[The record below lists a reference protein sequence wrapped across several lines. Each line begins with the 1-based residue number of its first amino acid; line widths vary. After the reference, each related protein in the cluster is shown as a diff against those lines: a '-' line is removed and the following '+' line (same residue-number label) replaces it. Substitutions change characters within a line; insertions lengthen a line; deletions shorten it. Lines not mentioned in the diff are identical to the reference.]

1 MKAKLLILSALKSE
15 FRACSLLRSIAR
27 FGLCFVVCVSLTG
40 FASAQESTAI
50 ENRFR
55 QATEAMRAGQLDEA
69 GNGFA
74 DVVAA
79 QPSFA
84 EAYFNLGLVREEQG
98 RNDEAIASFKKAL
111 QLKPRLR
118 GANLFSA
125 IADYRLNRFDQAVE
139 ALRKEIAIA
148 PTDSNAW
155 MWLGVVQ
162 LAQEKPEDAVAS
174 LDKAAKLAP
183 NNPDILYNRG
193 RAHLLVS
200 KDSYEQMFKAD
211 PNSWRVHQVLAQA
224 DAEAERHN
232 DAIAEY
238 LAAIQ
243 LVPRQPGLHEE
254 LGTEYLKAGKM
265 DEAAAALQQELQIDP
280 NNILASYKLGTL
292 EGERGE
298 GAKSKALIE
307 NALRQNPSLKDSSYY
322 LGRAEMELGNNAAAA
337 EAFLRETSAPDASP
351 EVVQQAWYQLG
362 IVYRRLHRI
371 DDAQKAFATFQKLK
385 DDAAERLHER
395 VEKRQA
401 PLPKDTPPQ

>member
-1 MKAKLLILSALKSE
+1 MKTQFFPLAIHPKTSRISRALKFS
-15 FRACSLLRSIAR
+15 APLLLSLSVWLAVTAQALRQQAP
-27 FGLCFVVCVSLTG
+27 
-40 FASAQESTAI
+40 AI
-50 ENRFR
+50 QDKFR
-55 QATEAMRAGQLDEA
+55 QATEAMRAGRLDEA
-69 GNGFA
+69 GDGFA
-74 DVVAA
+74 AVVAT
-79 QPSFA
+79 QPAFA
-84 EAYFNLGLVREEQG
+84 EAYLNLGLVREEQG
-98 RNDEAIASFKKAL
+98 RNDEAVASFKKAL

-118 GANLFSA
+118 GANLFLA

-162 LAQEKPEDAVAS
+162 LAQEKPEEAAAS

-183 NNPDILYNRG
+183 NNPDILYHRG

-265 DEAAAALQQELQIDP
+265 DEAAAALQQELKIDP

-351 EVVQQAWYQLG
+351 EIVQQTWYQLG

-401 PLPKDTPPQ
+401 TQPKDTPPL